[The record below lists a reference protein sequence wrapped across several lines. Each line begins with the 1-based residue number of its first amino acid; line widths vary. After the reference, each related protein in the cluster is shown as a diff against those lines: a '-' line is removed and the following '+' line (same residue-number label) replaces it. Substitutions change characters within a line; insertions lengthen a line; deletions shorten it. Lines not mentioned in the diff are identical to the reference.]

1 MTTKI
6 VPLSLDDALKHVSNA
21 DRTTKAKSFGFLDT
35 LGTAGC
41 LLNCDGY
48 ASRQKLSLDA
58 IEQPLA
64 SSEEIVKRGK
74 RRVVQGKLFTY
85 EDLVKSSSSGCGS
98 CRAVKAILDA
108 VPSHHYGKLL
118 PSTAIRW
125 TARDSGTLELAA
137 PDGKEYYLRLFSLV
151 GSVNVFR
158 RFPTANALAG
168 DTSSDV
174 SFRRV
179 RAWLDVCEAG
189 HKKCGKGTDTKLP
202 TRLIDV
208 TRPGDRA
215 GVRLVETAGKT
226 GTYMCLSH
234 CWGKIKINS
243 ITRKDNL
250 KRRLSL
256 IPWALL
262 PPSFQ
267 HAVEMTR
274 KLGVR
279 YLWIDSLC
287 IIQDDKEDW
296 EREAAQMVNVY
307 RNSYATIA
315 VSWSQDSQGGCYSRT
330 IPSLCFRMTKPG
342 GDVFTI
348 ALGIGAKRDGTREY
362 AKVQAYFPL
371 FNRAWCLQERLLSR
385 RVIHFNYGEM
395 AFDCGDGYSC
405 ECGGRQHY
413 NWHNVIKLE
422 GPYTPL
428 PSRSRY
434 LALLDNRTSSTAITT
449 KTGEKIEPYE
459 RWHLV
464 VSGYTCLNLTN
475 ASDMLP
481 ALSGLAHETAEL
493 VDDTF
498 LAGLWKNNLEQ
509 DLMWRVDAVAEW
521 RHERARIL
529 KRGWVAPS
537 WSWASTG
544 SGCKVGFP
552 VFQGTPVLDYKTAGM
567 AESCE
572 ITCPPAGADP
582 FGSVSYGLL
591 RVTAKRLPVL
601 VQRPCFRWKAQRQW
615 STKKYGKFRLYARE
629 DQREWHDCF
638 PATGAAPLE
647 FGPAKA
653 DLAVDPSVERMEGC
667 CLRNEDPAAAHP
679 GACGRCLFLPAE
691 LLYVKGLKT
700 GQGAP
705 STSTTDFFLIVA
717 RDATSSYIRVGR
729 LDVICGSRDERDDW
743 FERVWESWNQSG
755 RKGSSDT
762 HISIICLCYSTLFY
776 IVKFHMG
783 DIVSGSTYDAGLSVG
798 IIQEN
803 ELLA

>member
-6 VPLSLDDALKHVSNA
+6 VPLSLDDAVKHVSNA
-21 DRTTKAKSFGFLDT
+21 DRTTKVKSFGFLDT

-64 SSEEIVKRGK
+64 SSEEI
-74 RRVVQGKLFTY
+74 
-85 EDLVKSSSSGCGS
+85 
-98 CRAVKAILDA
+98 
-108 VPSHHYGKLL
+108 LL

-137 PDGKEYYLRLFSLV
+137 PDGKEYYLRLFSLA

-158 RFPTANALAG
+158 RFTTANALAG

-179 RAWLDVCEAG
+179 RNWLDVCEAG

-208 TRPGDRA
+208 TQSGDRA
-215 GVRLVETAGKT
+215 GVRLVETAGQT

-256 IPWALL
+256 IPWDLL

-315 VSWSQDSQGGCYSRT
+315 VSWSRDSQGGCYSRT
-330 IPSLCFRMTKPG
+330 IPSLCLKMTNPDG
-342 GDVFTI
+342 YVFTI
-348 ALGIGAKRDGTREY
+348 ALGIGAKRDSTEEY

-385 RVIHFNYGEM
+385 RVIHFNYGEI
-395 AFDCGDGYSC
+395 AFHCGNGYSC
-405 ECGGRQHY
+405 ECGGKQHY

-428 PSRSRY
+428 PSRSKY
-434 LALLDNRTSSTAITT
+434 LALLNNRTSSTVITT

-475 ASDMLP
+475 TSDMLP

-521 RHERARIL
+521 RDQRERIL
-529 KRGWVAPS
+529 ERGWVAPS

-572 ITCPPAGADP
+572 IMCPPAGADP

-601 VQRPCFRWKAQRQW
+601 IQRPCFRWKAKRQW
-615 STKKYGKFRLYARE
+615 STKRYGKFRLYARE
-629 DQREWHDCF
+629 DQREWHDCL
-638 PATGAAPLE
+638 PVTGAAPLE
-647 FGPAKA
+647 FGPAIA

-667 CLRNEDPAAAHP
+667 CLRNDDPSAHP
-679 GACGRCLFLPAE
+679 GACSRCLFLPAE

-705 STSTTDFFLIVA
+705 STITTDFFLIVA

-743 FERVWESWNQSG
+743 FERVWE
-755 RKGSSDT
+755 RLAMPEA
-762 HISIICLCYSTLFY
+762 SITIY
-776 IVKFHMG
+776 
-783 DIVSGSTYDAGLSVG
+783 
-798 IIQEN
+798 
-803 ELLA
+803 